1 MAHGEKDPLGIRI
14 DKHFEHLKGK
24 RSTWERHWQ
33 ELAEY
38 VLPHR
43 SDFTSKRSLGEER
56 LEMAFE
62 GTAMRALKRFASQI
76 HNVFTPMGAEWFKL
90 TTGIPGVDKQ
100 RDVQLWLEEASKI
113 VKHHI
118 SRPSSNFHS
127 AIYQYYLEAGAFG
140 TGIVFVEDIPGIGP
154 RFRNFPLSDCVL
166 AAGGE
171 MEIDTIYRMYKQT
184 AKDLVSRY
192 PPESLPEDVLKKGI
206 GEKMLEE
213 EDVVHLVTPS
223 WTLREFLPEKW
234 DKPFVSITYLKD
246 KKKVIQV
253 GAYDEMPYICARWE
267 RSDREIYGRG
277 PAWEVLPDMRLL
289 NEVEKVYLKG
299 VQKAIS
305 PPMFVPDSGLLDPLD
320 TTPDAINYY
329 NVGIGGKDMIFPA
342 PNAGK
347 VEYAMDLSA
356 KLTGSIKEGFF
367 LDVLELPGPT
377 APDGDVMRF
386 SATEVSVRMR
396 QRMPVL
402 GPLLARQENEFL
414 DPLIRRTVKI
424 LMRSMM
430 LGEPP
435 PVLEEIGYRIE
446 YINPISISLRSGE
459 VNSMVQLFEM
469 IMPLAQIDQTIPMY
483 FDTHKI
489 LQNTAEVLQV
499 PPSNLRTQEQVA
511 EIIKKQEEQQ
521 ALQQEQQQA
530 QLASQVD
537 ERQANAEAKRAQAR
551 AA

>member
-1 MAHGEKDPLGIRI
+1 
-14 DKHFEHLKGK
+14 
-24 RSTWERHWQ
+24 
-33 ELAEY
+33 
-38 VLPHR
+38 
-43 SDFTSKRSLGEER
+43 
-56 LEMAFE
+56 MAFE

-90 TTGIPGVDKQ
+90 TTGITGIDKQ
-100 RDVQLWLEEASKI
+100 RDVQLWLEEATKI

-154 RFRNFPLSDCVL
+154 RYRNFPLSDCVL

-171 MEIDTIYRMYKQT
+171 MEIDTIFRLYKQT

-192 PPESLPEDVLKKGI
+192 PPESLPEDILKKGI

-213 EDVVHLVTPS
+213 EDVVHLVTPA
-223 WTLREFLPEKW
+223 WTLREFLPKKW

-277 PAWEVLPDMRLL
+277 PAWEVLPDMRLM

-414 DPLIRRTVKI
+414 DPLIRRTVHI

-430 LGEPP
+430 LGKMP

-499 PPSNLRTQEQVA
+499 PPSNLRTEEEVA
-511 EIIKKQEEQQ
+511 EIVQKQQQQQ

-530 QLASQVD
+530 QLVSQVD

>member
-1 MAHGEKDPLGIRI
+1 M
-14 DKHFEHLKGK
+14 
-24 RSTWERHWQ
+24 
-33 ELAEY
+33 
-38 VLPHR
+38 
-43 SDFTSKRSLGEER
+43 
-56 LEMAFE
+56 
-62 GTAMRALKRFASQI
+62 
-76 HNVFTPMGAEWFKL
+76 
-90 TTGIPGVDKQ
+90 
-100 RDVQLWLEEASKI
+100 
-113 VKHHI
+113 
-118 SRPSSNFHS
+118 
-127 AIYQYYLEAGAFG
+127 
-140 TGIVFVEDIPGIGP
+140 
-154 RFRNFPLSDCVL
+154 
-166 AAGGE
+166 
-171 MEIDTIYRMYKQT
+171 
-184 AKDLVSRY
+184 
-192 PPESLPEDVLKKGI
+192 
-206 GEKMLEE
+206 
-213 EDVVHLVTPS
+213 
-223 WTLREFLPEKW
+223 EFLPEKW

-246 KKKVIQV
+246 KKKVIQI

-277 PAWEVLPDMRLL
+277 PAWEVLPDVRLM

-329 NVGIGGKDMIFPA
+329 NVGLGGKDMIFPA
-342 PNAGK
+342 PNAGR
-347 VEYAMDLSA
+347 VEYAQQLSA
-356 KLTGSIKEGFF
+356 KLIGSIKEGFF

-402 GPLLARQENEFL
+402 GPLLARQETEFL
-414 DPLIRRTVKI
+414 DPLIRRTVHI

-430 LGEPP
+430 LGKMPD
-435 PVLEEIGYRIE
+435 VLQDVGYRIE

-483 FDTHKI
+483 FDTHRI

-499 PPSNLRTQEQVA
+499 PPSNLRSQEEVA
-511 EIIKKQEEQQ
+511 EMVQKQQEDL